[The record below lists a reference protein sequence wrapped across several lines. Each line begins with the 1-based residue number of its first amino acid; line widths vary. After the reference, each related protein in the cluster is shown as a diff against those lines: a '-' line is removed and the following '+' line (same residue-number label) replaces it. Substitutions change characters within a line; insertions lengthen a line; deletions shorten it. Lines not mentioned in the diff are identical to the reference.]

1 MEIIGLDLHHRE
13 RQLAITADD
22 GTIPDRRI
30 ATSRERFTAVLGAQP
45 RARTRYIYK
54 VDSVH
59 FVTPTDDNRRQAE
72 GMRSHGIFRAVQ
84 VEIGEIIVAE
94 VDTARIKEL
103 VGTDGKALDALIGG
117 VLHQVEA
124 GTSR

>member
-1 MEIIGLDLHHRE
+1 MEIRDLDRHKRE
-13 RQLAITADD
+13 RQLAIKADD

-30 ATSRERFTAVLGAQP
+30 ATSRERFTAVLGARP
-45 RARTRYIYK
+45 RTRTRYIYK

-84 VEIGEIIVAE
+84 VEIG
-94 VDTARIKEL
+94 
-103 VGTDGKALDALIGG
+103 DALIGG
-117 VLHQVEA
+117 VRH
-124 GTSR
+124 